1 VPPLFSRRWILTTL
15 LALAAVGVLI
25 RLGIWQLDRLS
36 QRRAFNASVIAQQTA
51 APLALDNSTLSE
63 DLGSMEYR
71 AVIVTGTYDHAQQV
85 ILRNQ
90 VWQTRPGVHLLTPLV
105 ISGTNRA
112 VLVDRGWI
120 PSEDSAPDKRGQYD
134 EPGIVT
140 VRGVLRRPQ
149 TRPDFGGVPD
159 PPLAPGQTRLDAWNI
174 INVERISQQ
183 VNVPMLAAYIQQ
195 SSGAAQTAPPY
206 PSEPQLDLTE
216 GPHFS
221 YALQWFTF
229 AAILAVGYPVY
240 VRRQSSNAKRQ
251 TSTQG
256 NKA

>member
-1 VPPLFSRRWILTTL
+1 VPPLFSRHWFLTTL
-15 LALAAVGVLI
+15 LALAAVSVLI

-51 APLALDNSTLSE
+51 APLALDSSTLSE
-63 DLGSMEYR
+63 DWGHMEYR
-71 AVIVTGTYDHAQQV
+71 AVTATGTYDHAQQV

-90 VWQTRPGVHLLTPLV
+90 VWQTRPGMHLLTPLV
-105 ISGTNRA
+105 ISGTNQA

-120 PSEDSAPDKRGQYD
+120 PSEDSAPDRRSKYD
-134 EPGIVT
+134 EPGILT
-140 VRGVLRRPQ
+140 VRGVIRRPQ
-149 TRPDFGGVPD
+149 TKPDLGGVPD

-174 INVERISQQ
+174 VNLERISQQ
-183 VNVPMLAAYIQQ
+183 VSIPLLAVYVQQ
-195 SSGAAQTAPPY
+195 SPESTQATPPY
-206 PSEPQLDLTE
+206 RAEPQLDLTE
-216 GPHFS
+216 GPHFG

-251 TSTQG
+251 TSDQG
-256 NKA
+256 N